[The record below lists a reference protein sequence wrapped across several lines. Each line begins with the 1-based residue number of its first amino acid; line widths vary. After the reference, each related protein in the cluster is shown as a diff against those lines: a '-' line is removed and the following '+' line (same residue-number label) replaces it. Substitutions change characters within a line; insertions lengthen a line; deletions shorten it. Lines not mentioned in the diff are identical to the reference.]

1 MKKNYIIFGI
11 VIVIILAIILFFVG
25 KYNNLVTLEEGVD
38 NKYADIDVQL
48 ERRADL
54 IPNLVNTV
62 KGYMQHEDDI
72 IEQVTTA
79 RENLVNAK
87 NIEEKAIA
95 NNELSSALNNLMVIV
110 ENYPDLK
117 SSTNFIN
124 LQDEL
129 AGTENRI
136 STARRD
142 YNNAVKEYNA
152 TIKKIPTNIIASM
165 SGFEKKNYFEVEI
178 AIKGVLGYEMALDIV
193 PSESGFRGI
202 R

>member
-1 MKKNYIIFGI
+1 MKKSYIVIGVI
-11 VIVIILAIILFFVG
+11 IVIILAIILFFVG
-25 KYNNLVTLEEGVD
+25 SYNSLVTLEESVD

-62 KGYMQHEDDI
+62 KGYMEHEEEA

-87 NIEEKAIA
+87 GVEEKATA
-95 NNELSSALNNLMVIV
+95 NSELSNALNNLMVIV

-117 SSTNFIN
+117 ASTNFIN

-152 TIKKIPTNIIASM
+152 KIKKIPTNIIASM
-165 SGFEKKNYFEVEI
+165 SGFEEKVYFEADET
-178 AIKGVLGYEMALDIV
+178 KEEV
-193 PSESGFRGI
+193 PSVDFNS
-202 R
+202 